1 MFLVVPSVLVVLLLL
16 SDAVFI
22 VDVVCARLVFERMR
36 MWLRWKRKA

>member
-22 VDVVCARLVFERMR
+22 VDVVRDRLVFERMR